1 MEQGLA
7 LNPAVE
13 QGLALNPATEGVWLG
28 VLCLLLLQV
37 AQQQLP
43 CPRVCRHA
51 EDLLGTCY
59 SISAQG
65 HPQDPASF
73 RSHSSHLDEIRA
85 LLIGPW

>member
-43 CPRVCRHA
+43 CPRVC
-51 EDLLGTCY
+51 
-59 SISAQG
+59 
-65 HPQDPASF
+65 
-73 RSHSSHLDEIRA
+73 
-85 LLIGPW
+85 